1 MAGGAWF
8 CSGSVRIVSICT
20 ADGHVRSRHM
30 VDTAVCHRLVG
41 MTIETGGRRTSSD
54 HVDDRLRRAVMT
66 GGAGTGAVGGFIMLG
81 ALDLSPGRDD
91 MALAAKLTIRLVSA
105 HGNGM
110 RNRMH
115 WVG

>member
-8 CSGSVRIVSICT
+8 CSGSIRIVSICT

-66 GGAGTGAVGGFIMLG
+66 GGAGAGPVGGHVMLG
-81 ALDLSPGRDD
+81 AVNLAPGRHDVTN
-91 MALAAKLTIRLVSA
+91 AAGRPA
-105 HGNGM
+105 G
-110 RNRMH
+110 
-115 WVG
+115 